1 MEFCEQPSCSGS
13 INSGRNRVCGSTRH
27 RLPRTGDKG
36 CRSAGRGGEMT
47 GILSLSG
54 AAITVGQP
62 SGDASKFLAQ

>member
-1 MEFCEQPSCSGS
+1 MDFCERQAALVQSTPVG
-13 INSGRNRVCGSTRH
+13 NRVCGSTRH

-62 SGDASKFLAQ
+62 GGDASKFLAQ